1 MMGMGSRRRLR
12 WLVLAVVGASAL
24 VIVVALTTGASAFMT
39 SLIGPGWW
47 LMPILMII
55 VMTLVMGLAMRTMMP
70 HGGGGMDHHDMPED
84 PIAIAARRYAAG
96 EISRDEYLRVRTD
109 LEDRGRGG

>member
-24 VIVVALTTGASAFMT
+24 VIVVALATGASAFMT

-47 LMPILMII
+47 LMPVFMMV
-55 VMTLVMGLAMRTMMP
+55 VMTLVMTLAMRTMMP
-70 HGGGGMDHHDMPED
+70 QGGMGMHRADMPED
-84 PIAIAARRYAAG
+84 PLAIAARRYAAG
-96 EISRDEYLRVRTD
+96 EISRDEYVRVRTD
-109 LEDRGRGG
+109 LEDRGR

>member
-1 MMGMGSRRRLR
+1 MMGMGPRPRLG
-12 WLVLAVVGASAL
+12 WLLLAVAGASGL
-24 VIVVALTTGASAFMT
+24 LIVVALATGASAFMT
-39 SLIGPGWW
+39 SLVGPGWW
-47 LMPILMII
+47 LMPILMIV
-55 VMTLVMGLAMRTMMP
+55 VMTFVMVLAMRATMP

-109 LEDRGRGG
+109 LEDHGR